1 MLVDAEL
8 RKLREQAARLMQVAG
23 QMVTAAPT
31 AAIATAPAISV
42 FDCNHSQVLPGT
54 QVSDPGD
61 SSDPTTKRVFDQTTA
76 VAEFYRTIFG
86 RDSVDDANMALL
98 SSIHYGTN
106 YNNAFWHGS
115 QMTYGDGDG
124 SVFVDFSGGNDVIG
138 HELTHGVT
146 QHTLQLNYSGDA
158 GGLNESISDCFG
170 SMFRQWQAGQTADQA
185 DWLIGKDIV
194 GPLARARGLTCLRDL
209 ANPAAS
215 HCLSTQPTK
224 YSQVTPSMD
233 PHYSSGPPNLA
244 FYTACK
250 AVGAKSWEGIGKV
263 WYQTLTGSGSQ
274 PSMSMQDFAN
284 RTRTVASQLFPDND
298 AIHQAV
304 DQGWQLVGL

>member
-1 MLVDAEL
+1 MVCTCHIVPSDVLDRFAKDLSLPAELRRSLENTMLVDAEL

-31 AAIATAPAISV
+31 AAIATSPTISV

-54 QVSDPGD
+54 QVPDPGD
-61 SSDPTTKRVFDQTTA
+61 SSDPTTKRVFDQTAA

-146 QHTLQLNYSGDA
+146 QHTLQLSYSGDA

-215 HCLSTQPTK
+215 HCLSTQPT
-224 YSQVTPSMD
+224 
-233 PHYSSGPPNLA
+233 
-244 FYTACK
+244 
-250 AVGAKSWEGIGKV
+250 
-263 WYQTLTGSGSQ
+263 
-274 PSMSMQDFAN
+274 
-284 RTRTVASQLFPDND
+284 
-298 AIHQAV
+298 
-304 DQGWQLVGL
+304 